1 MRWRSVRAFCAGV
14 WLMAGAGWLTEQQR
28 FWLWTAAAVTM
39 AGATVWGATRPN
51 PAETTAPGRLHP

>member
-1 MRWRSVRAFCAGV
+1 
-14 WLMAGAGWLTEQQR
+14 MAGAGWLTEQQR